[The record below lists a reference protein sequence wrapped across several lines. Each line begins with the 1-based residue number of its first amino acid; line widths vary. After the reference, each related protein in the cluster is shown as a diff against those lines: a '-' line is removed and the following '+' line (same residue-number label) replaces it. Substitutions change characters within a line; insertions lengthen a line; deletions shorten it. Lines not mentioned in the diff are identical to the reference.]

1 MGSHLPSTYRR
12 NVYFYKELSMLQSR
26 ERKHMNNLA
35 STLLKLAAL
44 LGGATLGTLLGRWF
58 DKVLTE
64 RVKKQSESDRTRY
77 AQGLAPISQQQE
89 R

>member
-1 MGSHLPSTYRR
+1 MVSYLPSIYQR

-35 STLLKLAAL
+35 STILKLTAL
-44 LGGATLGTLLGRWF
+44 LGGATLVALLSRWL
-58 DKVLTE
+58 DTVLTE

>member
-1 MGSHLPSTYRR
+1 
-12 NVYFYKELSMLQSR
+12 
-26 ERKHMNNLA
+26 MNNLA
-35 STLLKLAAL
+35 SSLLKLAAL
-44 LGGATLGTLLGRWF
+44 LGGAILGTLLGRWF

-64 RVKKQSESDRTRY
+64 RVEKQSEFDRTRY